1 MRKNLLNIQEKIDTI
16 QSGLLR
22 FGENGKTVTLHVK
35 VSVQDGDILHCVVV
49 SDQIPNINLIKK
61 KVTLIQKDRE
71 NYMYIGGQVT
81 AELQKN
87 SLYLA
92 IDIKK
97 ACWFVRKSRGNV
109 SWLQEKCVYFP
120 QVKMAS

>member
-1 MRKNLLNIQEKIDTI
+1 MRKNLLNIQEKIDMI

-22 FGENGKTVTLHVK
+22 FGEEGKTVTLHVK
-35 VSVQDGDILHCVVV
+35 VSVHDGDILHCVVV
-49 SDQIPNINLIKK
+49 SDQMPEVNLFKK

-71 NYMYIGGQVT
+71 NYMYIDGQVT
-81 AELQKN
+81 AEAQK
-87 SLYLA
+87 SALYLA
-92 IDIKK
+92 VDIKK

-109 SWLQEKCVYFP
+109 TWLQEKCVYFP